1 MLLLGILIGLVI
13 GVPATLLVYRNNQK
27 KAQAKAEQL
36 SVVLESAQAK
46 AEQSVAGVVDKIKTK
61 SID

>member
-1 MLLLGILIGLVI
+1 MLLLGILIGLVL
-13 GVPATLLVYRNNQK
+13 GVPATLLVYKNNQK

-36 SVVLESAQAK
+36 SAVLASAQTK
-46 AEQSVAGVVDKIKTK
+46 AEESVSVAVDKIKTK